1 MLSKTKIVCPK
12 TFPFAHAPSVLFK
25 SFWKRVKMIMML
37 SENKSNRVLHS
48 FFRNISGVVTL
59 HSEEKPDAFN
69 VKFRK
74 SSGMQGLLGIA
85 PHYSLT
91 LCLTIP
97 PLFHFT
103 LCILA
108 PSSVSNS
115 LTGSEMCWANW
126 PEGLYTG
133 YSLCRESSFAK
144 CVYGYLSHS
153 L

>member
-1 MLSKTKIVCPK
+1 MLSKTKIECPK

-48 FFRNISGVVTL
+48 FFRNIPGVVTL

-74 SSGMQGLLGIA
+74 SSGLQGLLGIA

-108 PSSVSNS
+108 PSPS
-115 LTGSEMCWANW
+115 LKQSHWFGDVLGKLAWGPLHWLFTLLGKLFCQMCVWL
-126 PEGLYTG
+126 PF
-133 YSLCRESSFAK
+133 S
-144 CVYGYLSHS
+144 
-153 L
+153 